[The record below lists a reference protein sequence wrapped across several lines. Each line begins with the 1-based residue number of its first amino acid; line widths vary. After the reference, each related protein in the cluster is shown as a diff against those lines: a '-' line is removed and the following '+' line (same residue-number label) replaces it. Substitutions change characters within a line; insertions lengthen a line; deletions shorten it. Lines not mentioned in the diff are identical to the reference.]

1 MLLNADWESS
11 TPVVKPA
18 TSPLKFW
25 TSTSIAVT
33 TVWIWE
39 VRCWRVVK
47 PSFVWVA
54 RSLTWPAID
63 SNSRATPANCFGS
76 FCSAARAATRV
87 ALRARTCVSDAIWP
101 WSCTNC
107 SASPTNSPKV
117 FILCTIWAEPVCN
130 TTILSVKVLIAVC
143 PEATVSRT
151 SFRDW
156 LAILTWS
163 ADRVAIA
170 ATCSVR
176 ACPWATDS
184 ACSAVFNTTVRASS
198 SRSDAPCTTC
208 CAVPNTLEIIS
219 ISFSLRRLR
228 VSATSPVARS
238 FTCASMVRSPSSMYD
253 TTSSKSPTSASISSV
268 SAKLCCTWAAT
279 SELSEFWANSLRSL
293 NSLVLTFWKVFFRE
307 RLRCSISSLPPI
319 FALSVP
325 CSVKKRSHSSVS
337 GWSRFFKE
345 LTKPKIAI
353 ARIALIP
360 RAAPPTKTINLLVI
374 SDSGK

>member
-1 MLLNADWESS
+1 MLLNADWDSS

-33 TVWIWE
+33 TVWICE

-47 PSFVWVA
+47 PSFVCVA

-63 SNSRATPANCFGS
+63 SNSRATPANCLGS
-76 FCSAARAATRV
+76 FCSAARAATSV
-87 ALRARTCVSDAIWP
+87 ALSARTCVSDAIWP

-107 SASPTNSPKV
+107 SASPTNSPSV
-117 FILCTIWAEPVCN
+117 FILWTIWAEPVCN
-130 TTILSVKVLIAVC
+130 TLILSVKVLIAVC

-151 SFRDW
+151 SCSDW
-156 LAILTWS
+156 LATLTWS
-163 ADRVAIA
+163 ADCVAIA
-170 ATCSVR
+170 ATCSVND
-176 ACPWATDS
+176 CPWATDS
-184 ACSAVFNTTVRASS
+184 ACSAVFSTTVLVSS
-198 SRSDAPCTTC
+198 SRSDAPWATC

-238 FTCASMVRSPSSMYD
+238 FTWASMVRSPSSMDD

-268 SAKLCCTWAAT
+268 SAKLCCTWAVA
-279 SELSEFWANSLRSL
+279 SDGFWVNSLRSR

-319 FALSVP
+319 SEVSDP

-337 GWSRFFKE
+337 GSSRFFKE

-353 ARIALIP
+353 AKIALIP
-360 RAAPPTKTINLLVI
+360 RAAPPTKIINLLVI